1 MAKGTLFEKF
11 DSRTGDIESY
21 LECFEMHFVSLDIA
35 RTDEIAAKRRAILL
49 SSLGNEAYRVLK
61 DVSFPNNPTE
71 RNYEQLTK
79 DLKKLFKLKW
89 IAVAEC
95 FCTLEVNS
103 DLLQV
108 YWRPFAAK
116 FA

>member
-1 MAKGTLFEKF
+1 
-11 DSRTGDIESY
+11 
-21 LECFEMHFVSLDIA
+21 MHFVSLDIA
-35 RTDEIAAKRRAILL
+35 ARTDKTAAKRRAILL